1 MPRSM
6 NTVKHRERRS
16 AAPAR
21 HEIRTVHAEGSF
33 AAQKMMILMEAPMEM
48 HKESANRIIGLDL

>member
-1 MPRSM
+1 M